1 MKTSIIGLVA
11 LGALSLG
18 LTACG
23 NNNATTLPVLGNN
36 NGFATPLPTNPS
48 APSGSY
54 VQIELLSRPAI
65 KEALESFNNHKVTNR
80 VQPYAGTAGG
90 DPLQGE
96 IKATVD
102 LLRPPKNGADFGAA
116 LQGVLY
122 PNEMA
127 ADLSNTTDKASYL
140 GFETGGA
147 TGGKFGGRDI
157 ADDVINIDLGAVFG
171 NTLVALKLQPE
182 DGQENNCLS
191 QQSPDQKTLLRP
203 SQANTGTFPYL
214 SPPHGF

>member
-1 MKTSIIGLVA
+1 MKTTIIRIAA
-11 LGALSLG
+11 LGVLG
-18 LTACG
+18 LGLAACQGKSTA
-23 NNNATTLPVLGNN
+23 LPVIGTGGL
-36 NGFATPLPTNPS
+36 ATPLPTNPTT
-48 APSGSY
+48 PTGVY
-54 VQIELLSRPAI
+54 TQIELLSRPAI
-65 KEALESFNNHKVTNR
+65 KEALESFNNHKITNK
-80 VQPYAGTAGG
+80 VEPYAGSPA

-96 IKATVD
+96 IKATVN
-102 LLRPPKNGADFGAA
+102 LLRPPKTTPTGPSDFGAT
-116 LQGVLY
+116 LQSILY

-182 DGQENNCLS
+182 DNQENNCLS
-191 QQSPDQKTLLRP
+191 QQSPDVKTLQRP
-203 SQANTGTFPYL
+203 SQANIGVFPYL
-214 SPPHGF
+214 SPPH

>member
-1 MKTSIIGLVA
+1 MKNYLIGFVA
-11 LGALSLG
+11 LGALGLG
-18 LTACG
+18 LAGC
-23 NNNATTLPVLGNN
+23 
-36 NGFATPLPTNPS
+36 NGGSTNVPALNTGTSALATPLPTNPTTPTG
-48 APSGSY
+48 AY

-65 KEALESFNNHKVTNR
+65 KEALESFNNHKVTNK

-140 GFETGGA
+140 GVETGGA

-171 NTLVALKLQPE
+171 NTLVKLGLQPE
-182 DGQENNCLS
+182 DNQENVCLS
-191 QQSPDQKTLLRP
+191 QQSPDMKTLQRP
-203 SQANTGTFPYL
+203 SQASIGVFPYL
-214 SPPHGF
+214 SPPH

>member
-18 LTACG
+18 LAACG
-23 NNNATTLPVLGNN
+23 NNNGTSLPVLGNN
-36 NGFATPLPTNPS
+36 NGFATPLPANPPTS
-48 APSGSY
+48 TASY

-65 KEALESFNNHKVTNR
+65 KEALESFNNHKVTNK
-80 VQPYAGTAGG
+80 VEPYVGSPA

-147 TGGKFGGRDI
+147 TGGKFGGRDL

-171 NTLVALKLQPE
+171 GTLVALKLQPE
-182 DGQENNCLS
+182 DGQENACLS
-191 QQSPDQKTLLRP
+191 QQSPDVKTLQRP

-214 SPPHGF
+214 SPPH

>member
-1 MKTSIIGLVA
+1 MKISIIGLAA
-11 LGALSLG
+11 LGTLAVG
-18 LTACG
+18 LAACG
-23 NNNATTLPVLGNN
+23 NNNTSLPVIGNG
-36 NGFATPLPTNPS
+36 NGLATPLPTNPPTS
-48 APSGSY
+48 TASY
-54 VQIELLSRPAI
+54 VQIELLSRPAV
-65 KEALESFNNHKVTNR
+65 KEALESFNNHKVTNK
-80 VQPYAGTAGG
+80 VEPYAGTAGG

-122 PNEMA
+122 PNEIA
-127 ADLSNTTDKASYL
+127 ADLSDTADKASYL

-147 TGGKFGGRDI
+147 TGGKFGGRDL
-157 ADDVINIDLGAVFG
+157 ADDVINTDLGAIFG
-171 NTLVALKLQPE
+171 GTLVKLGLQPE

-191 QQSPDQKTLLRP
+191 QQSPDVATLQRS

-214 SPPHGF
+214 SPPH